1 MHRIQPY
8 FSFLSF
14 CPPPE
19 RLVPHLFP
27 LSRASHTHHA
37 TVSRASIQPPERKVI
52 PAAPTRDEE
61 MTVPCLAIV
70 GVPPQMGE
78 WKALAERHIASAVHR
93 ACGVRTDPTRV
104 FIHPAETIDG
114 ERTATV
120 YLTDDAFEQAQD
132 SNRAKNGIFDIVFK
146 RRPWLQDPDD
156 EGYIASGVL
165 AHKRPVAD
173 LPPLPRGGP
182 RYSEMHSVSKSAALS
197 SSTSQWHSSSQR
209 PAPTRATPGGAVSAV
224 EQPTLPPVPPPIT
237 RVLDLIEPIEFSV
250 KVVRSTLLSFSAM
263 NPAEYLQFDGRTLR
277 FWKSRSDFDARTEP

>member
-1 MHRIQPY
+1 M
-8 FSFLSF
+8 
-14 CPPPE
+14 
-19 RLVPHLFP
+19 
-27 LSRASHTHHA
+27 
-37 TVSRASIQPPERKVI
+37 
-52 PAAPTRDEE
+52 
-61 MTVPCLAIV
+61 PCLAIV

-120 YLTDDAFEQAQD
+120 YLTDDAFAQAQD

-156 EGYIASGVL
+156 EGYIASAVL
-165 AHKRPVAD
+165 AHKPPVAD

-182 RYSEMHSVSKSAALS
+182 RHSEMHSVSKSSAAS
-197 SSTSQWHSSSQR
+197 SGTSQR
-209 PAPTRATPGGAVSAV
+209 PPPLRAPPAGAALAAERRTV
-224 EQPTLPPVPPPIT
+224 PPVPPPIV
-237 RVLDLIEPIEFSV
+237 RILDLIEPIEFSV

-263 NPAEYLQFDGRTLR
+263 NPAEYLRFDGRTLR
-277 FWKSRSDFDARTEP
+277 FWKGRGDFEAGGEP